1 MKKLFLAAVA
11 FIMLAAHAQAA
22 ERRIALVVG
31 NANYQ
36 TGALPT
42 PANDAGLVAQ
52 TLQAAGFD
60 VTGARDLDQDSLRHA
75 FRDFID
81 KASASGPD
89 AVAFVYLSGY
99 GLQLEGEN
107 YFVPIDARITSAAN
121 VPSEALRL
129 SDFIRP
135 LAALRL
141 KAMVVVL
148 DMARANPFAQAGTP
162 LSSGL
167 ALVDPDAGML
177 IAFNAAPGTVAPNE
191 AGPYSAYSQAL
202 AENMREAGVALD
214 EVFARVRLRVNETTN
229 GAEVPWDVSKLQA
242 PLYLFERAA
251 DAPPPQVAPDQTASI
266 RTRPIRDFA
275 AADAYLAAL
284 DRDTLEG
291 YEDFL
296 SAYPGDPMAPR
307 VRAIVA
313 ARREAIT
320 WRETRNRDTREAYWS
335 YLRRYRRGAHCDDA
349 RRRLAYLSAAFEPPP
364 SFAAVEYDVPPPP
377 PDEII
382 YVERPVLAFDD
393 PDFDFAPPP
402 PPPLVFLPP
411 PPVYFVDLPPPQ
423 PPLIAFVLPVPEY
436 VPVPDWVVPPPQ
448 IDPPPN
454 NIVYNN
460 IHNQVV
466 INNTT
471 NLVTITDPQGQTRTL
486 TPAAAAAA
494 AQPASAAPAGPPPG
508 SPPLAAPKA
517 GIAAAGIG
525 AAGAAAV
532 LAPSLPPALLRKAA
546 VTPNPQPVA
555 PARPLAPGGILRAR
569 ATTPQSPVTG
579 AQPPLANPPLNAK
592 PGLQPPPLNAR
603 QAPTGLPRVAPAP
616 GASAGA
622 PGAAAPAGGPPA
634 PKPNVVGR
642 PLPGAGGGQPLPPL
656 NGRPP
661 ATTALP
667 PAGTPPAGGKGGP
680 PAPAANLKS
689 VSPPAAATSP
699 PAAKLPQPPAAKL
712 PAATPSPAAA
722 KPPAALPPA
731 LSAPPPAAKLHAPP
745 PPAAHAPAVRAQP
758 PPPVARVAPP
768 APAVHVQPPPPAP
781 AVHAQPPPPVARVAP
796 PAPAV
801 HVQSPPPV
809 ARVAP
814 PAPAVHAPPPPPAF
828 HAQPPPPVARVAPP
842 PPAAA
847 KPAQRGCVLPN
858 GQPCH

>member
-1 MKKLFLAAVA
+1 
-11 FIMLAAHAQAA
+11 
-22 ERRIALVVG
+22 
-31 NANYQ
+31 
-36 TGALPT
+36 
-42 PANDAGLVAQ
+42 
-52 TLQAAGFD
+52 
-60 VTGARDLDQDSLRHA
+60 
-75 FRDFID
+75 
-81 KASASGPD
+81 
-89 AVAFVYLSGY
+89 
-99 GLQLEGEN
+99 
-107 YFVPIDARITSAAN
+107 
-121 VPSEALRL
+121 
-129 SDFIRP
+129 SDFTRP

-167 ALVDPDAGML
+167 ALVDPDPGML

-229 GAEVPWDVSKLQA
+229 GAEVPWDVSKLRA

-364 SFAAVEYDVPPPP
+364 SFAVVEYDVPPPP

-393 PDFDFAPPP
+393 PDFDFAPP
-402 PPPLVFLPP
+402 
-411 PPVYFVDLPPPQ
+411 Q
-423 PPLIAFVLPVPEY
+423 PPLIAFVLPVPVY
-436 VPVPDWVVPPPQ
+436 LPVPDWVAPPPQ

-454 NIVYNN
+454 NIIYNN

-486 TPAAAAAA
+486 TPAAAAA
-494 AQPASAAPAGPPPG
+494 PALAAPAGRPPG
-508 SPPLAAPKA
+508 SPPSPGLKA

-579 AQPPLANPPLNAK
+579 AQPPLANLPLNAK

-603 QAPTGLPRVAPAP
+603 QAPTGLPRVAPAQ
-616 GASAGA
+616 GA
-622 PGAAAPAGGPPA
+622 PAGVPEAAAPAGGPPA

-667 PAGTPPAGGKGGP
+667 PAGTPSAGGKGGP
-680 PAPAANLKS
+680 PAPAPTARLPAAAPPALKPPS
-689 VSPPAAATSP
+689 APPPAANLPVAPPP
-699 PAAKLPQPPAAKL
+699 PAAKLPAPPAAKL
-712 PAATPSPAAA
+712 PAATPSPAA
-722 KPPAALPPA
+722 KI
-731 LSAPPPAAKLHAPP
+731 
-745 PPAAHAPAVRAQP
+745 RA
-758 PPPVARVAPP
+758 
-768 APAVHVQPPPPAP
+768 
-781 AVHAQPPPPVARVAP
+781 
-796 PAPAV
+796 
-801 HVQSPPPV
+801 
-809 ARVAP
+809 
-814 PAPAVHAPPPPPAF
+814 
-828 HAQPPPPVARVAPP
+828 
-842 PPAAA
+842 
-847 KPAQRGCVLPN
+847 
-858 GQPCH
+858 

>member
-89 AVAFVYLSGY
+89 AVAFIYLSGY

-107 YFVPIDARITSAAN
+107 YFVPIDARITSDAS
-121 VPSEALRL
+121 VPSETLRL
-129 SDFIRP
+129 SDFTRP

-141 KAMVVVL
+141 KAMVVTL
-148 DMARANPFAQAGTP
+148 DMARANPFAQTGTP

-167 ALVDPDAGML
+167 ALVDPEPGTL
-177 IAFNAAPGTVAPNE
+177 IAFNAAPGTVAPDE
-191 AGPYSAYSQAL
+191 AGPYSAYAQAL
-202 AENMREAGVALD
+202 AETMREGGVALD
-214 EVFARVRLRVNETTN
+214 DVFARVRLRVNQTTN

-251 DAPPPQVAPDQTASI
+251 DAPPPQVTPDQTASI

-284 DRDTLEG
+284 DRDTLAG

-296 SAYPGDPMAPR
+296 AAYPGDPMAPR

-320 WRETRNRDTREAYWS
+320 WRRTRNIDTREAYWS

-364 SFAAVEYDVPPPP
+364 SFAVVEYDVPPPP

-382 YVERPVLAFDD
+382 YLERPVLAFND

-402 PPPLVFLPP
+402 PPPPVFLPP

-436 VPVPDWVVPPPQ
+436 LPVPDWVVPPPQ

-454 NIVYNN
+454 NIIYNN

-494 AQPASAAPAGPPPG
+494 TAQPAPAGPPAA

-532 LAPSLPPALLRKAA
+532 LAPSLPPALARKAP
-546 VTPNPQPVA
+546 VIPNPQPVA

-569 ATTPQSPVTG
+569 ATTPQIPVSG
-579 AQPPLANPPLNAK
+579 AQPAAPANPPLNAK
-592 PGLQPPPLNAR
+592 PGLQPPPQNTR
-603 QAPTGLPRVAPAP
+603 QAPTGLPRVAPAQ
-616 GASAGA
+616 GAPAGA
-622 PGAAAPAGGPPA
+622 TGAAAPAGGPPA

-642 PLPGAGGGQPLPPL
+642 PLPGAGGAQPLPAL

-680 PAPAANLKS
+680 PAPAASLKS
-689 VSPPAAATSP
+689 ASPSATPASP
-699 PAAKLPQPPAAKL
+699 PAAKLPQPSAAKL
-712 PAATPSPAAA
+712 PAATP
-722 KPPAALPPA
+722 PA
-731 LSAPPPAAKLHAPP
+731 LTPPLAPPTAAKLHAPP
-745 PPAAHAPAVRAQP
+745 PAVHA
-758 PPPVARVAPP
+758 APP
-768 APAVHVQPPPPAP
+768 APAINAPAAP
-781 AVHAQPPPPVARVAP
+781 AVHASP
-796 PAPAV
+796 PAPAI
-801 HVQSPPPV
+801 HAPPP
-809 ARVAP
+809 AAAIHAP
-814 PAPAVHAPPPPPAF
+814 PPAAAIRTPPPSAAIHAPPQAPAFHAPPVAPAVHAPPPAQAF
-828 HAQPPPPVARVAPP
+828 HAPSPPPVARAAAPPAGRPPAPP
-842 PPAAA
+842 PASARPGP
-847 KPAQRGCVLPN
+847 KGCVLPN